1 MKLTYQVGDKI
12 VHPVYGAGIITGIT
26 QKSIA
31 GDLRRYYVIDPM
43 TYDMQIMVPV
53 ERVKDLGLRKVLKR
67 SGIARVLRVLR
78 STPDELTGDHKERQE
93 LATEK
98 LQSANPVEIAGV
110 IRNLSWHQKRKGHLG
125 AKDTRLLERAR
136 NLLAGELAV
145 AEGLEIEN
153 ALARIE
159 TALDLDE
166 GEK

>member
-1 MKLTYQVGDKI
+1 MKLPYQVGDKV

-53 ERVKDLGLRKVLKR
+53 DNVKDVGLRDVLKR

-78 STPDELTGDHKERQE
+78 STPDELMNNHKERQE

-98 LQSANPVEIAGV
+98 LRSANPIKIAEV
-110 IRNLSWHQKRKGHLG
+110 MRNLSWLERRKGHLG
-125 AKDTRLLERAR
+125 AKDTRLLDRAR

-145 AEGLEIEN
+145 AESIEIAD

-159 TALDLDE
+159 TALKLDE
-166 GEK
+166 GKD

>member
-1 MKLTYQVGDKI
+1 MKPIYQVGDKV
-12 VHPVYGAGIITGIT
+12 VHPVYGAGIITGIA

-31 GDLRRYYVIDPM
+31 GDLHRYYVIDPM

-53 ERVKDLGLRKVLKR
+53 ERIKDVGLRKVLKR

-78 STPDELTGDHKERQE
+78 RAPDELSGDHKERQE

-98 LQSANPVEIAGV
+98 LQSTNLIEIAEV
-110 IRNLSWHQKRKGHLG
+110 MRNLSWQQQRKGHLG
-125 AKDTRLLERAR
+125 SKDTRLLERAR
-136 NLLAGELAV
+136 DLLAGELADV
-145 AEGLEIEN
+145 EGLGIED

-159 TALDLDE
+159 TALGLDE